1 MLIRLPFKNLKINI
15 IDDLKYEINSL
26 VPHEHVYNVNLLYH
40 DQTTGILF
48 SM

>member
-1 MLIRLPFKNLKINI
+1 MLIRLLFKNININI

-26 VPHEHVYNVNLLYH
+26 VPHEHVYNVNLLYC
-40 DQTTGILF
+40 DQTTGLLF